1 MGNATETDG
10 PTRLDPVSTQV
21 SPAAAPQVV
30 QAVPVPS
37 STPASTSAQASGSST
52 AATASAAVGKV
63 SSSRLFVALI
73 IAIIVTVAV
82 VVAGGA
88 FVMYRLGQSSNVPTV
103 QVAGSA
109 SSDKSTSTAQSS
121 EDQRSSDSSSS
132 DSSDASDASK
142 GSNGES
148 GSGQSTGG
156 QSSETSSGNA
166 SSGTS
171 SKAQN
176 GNGSNAQNGNAGNDA
191 SSNGSNGNAG
201 SSNGQST
208 SSAASNIYVNARFR
222 YHLTVPDGYTWNREA
237 ANGDGRTFDGP
248 QGVRIAAWG
257 QWNVLSHTPQG
268 ELDFLKENLD
278 SGSSITFENVAGPSV
293 YLSYYTPEGNIVYQ
307 KEIVTDKT
315 LCAVEITYPP
325 TARSIG
331 DSLAETVPPTLGFL
345 D

>member
-1 MGNATETDG
+1 MGNVTESDG
-10 PTRLDPVSTQV
+10 PTHLDPVSTQTA
-21 SPAAAPQVV
+21 SAATPQVV
-30 QAVPVPS
+30 HAVPVPS
-37 STPASTSAQASGSST
+37 SAPASASAQASGSST
-52 AATASAAVGKV
+52 SAVTGNGP
-63 SSSRLFVALI
+63 SSRFFVALI

-121 EDQRSSDSSSS
+121 EDQQSS

-156 QSSETSSGNA
+156 QSSGTSSGNA

-176 GNGSNAQNGNAGNDA
+176 GTGNGAQSENTGNGSG
-191 SSNGSNGNAG
+191 SNGSD
-201 SSNGQST
+201 GQST

-222 YHLTVPDGYTWNREA
+222 YHVTVPDGYTWNPEA
-237 ANGDGRTFDGP
+237 PNGDGRTFDGP

-293 YLSYYTPEGNIVYQ
+293 YLSYYTPEGNIVYR

-315 LCAVEITYPP
+315 LCGVEITYPP